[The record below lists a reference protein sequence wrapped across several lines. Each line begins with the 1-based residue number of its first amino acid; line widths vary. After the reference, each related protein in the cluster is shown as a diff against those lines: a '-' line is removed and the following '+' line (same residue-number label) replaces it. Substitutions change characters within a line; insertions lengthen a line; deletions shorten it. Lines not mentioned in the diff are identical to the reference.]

1 MNCIVHESKLNLF
14 SYCAMSGINCM
25 LLLQQHRIVDNKS
38 KIECSISKTSNKLDT
53 SDTCE

>member
-38 KIECSISKTSNKLDT
+38 KIECLISKTSNKLDT